1 MIEKQCFMQMER
13 KLSQREYDNIDLY
26 SDSENLL
33 IGQKEKSQKILLNIL
48 KHN

>member
-1 MIEKQCFMQMER
+1 MFYADSIR

-33 IGQKEKSQKILLNIL
+33 IEQKEKSQKILLNIL
-48 KHN
+48 KH